1 MDVKC
6 QVKVSHLTLGN
17 REGHEEQKTYR
28 EGDTLTIPL
37 SLAKALGN
45 SVKIVAEM
53 GEKKGKTIRGK

>member
-45 SVKIVAEM
+45 SVKIVAELQKQK
-53 GEKKGKTIRGK
+53 EKRIREK